1 MRAVRIHAYG
11 GPEQL
16 RIEDV
21 PEPHAGPGQI
31 RVKVAA
37 ASINPIDG
45 KILRGLTAGGAS
57 LAEPTGLGFDGAG
70 VVDEVGEGIS
80 GVSVGDDVFGLGR
93 QTQADYAVLTAW
105 AAKPA
110 SLDWGVAGSAGTV
123 SETAVRGLELLGVGA
138 GSVVLVDGASGGVG
152 AVAVQIAVARGA
164 TVIGTSSERN
174 ADYLREIGATP
185 VAYGPGLADRVAALG
200 VGDLDAVFDVAG
212 QTPIADLVALAPE
225 PAQVV
230 SIANFAA
237 AEAGARVT
245 GGGEIDKTAALVE
258 AAGLLEQSRLVIQIQ
273 TFPLDR
279 AAEGY
284 GQVLTGHTRGKVVLL
299 PGG

>member
-70 VVDEVGEGIS
+70 VVDEVGEGVS

>member
-21 PEPHAGPGQI
+21 PEPHAGPGEI

-70 VVDEVGEGIS
+70 VVDEVGEGVS

-284 GQVLTGHTRGKVVLL
+284 RQVLTGHTRGKVVLL

>member
-21 PEPHAGPGQI
+21 PEPHAGPGEI
-31 RVKVAA
+31 RIKVVA

-45 KILRGLTAGGAS
+45 KILRGSRADGAP
-57 LAEPTGLGFDGAG
+57 LAEPIGLGFDGAG
-70 VVDEVGEGIS
+70 VVDEVGDGVS
-80 GVSVGDDVFGLGR
+80 DVSVGADVFGLGR
-93 QTQADYAVLTAW
+93 QTQAEYAVLTAW

-110 SLDWGVAGSAGTV
+110 SVDWGVAGSAGTV
-123 SETAVRGLELLGVGA
+123 SETAIRGLDLLGVGQ
-138 GSVVLVDGASGGVG
+138 GSTVLIDGASGGVG

-164 TVIGTSSERN
+164 TVIGSASERN
-174 ADYLREIGATP
+174 ADYLREIGATA
-185 VAYGPGLADRVAALG
+185 VTYGPGLVDRIRDLG
-200 VGDLDAVFDVAG
+200 VGPLDAVFDVAG
-212 QTPIADLVALAPE
+212 QTPIADLIALAPE

-237 AEAGARVT
+237 GSAGARVT
-245 GGGEIDKTAALVE
+245 SGGEIDRTAALVE
-258 AAGLLEQSRLVIQIQ
+258 TAELLERSRLVIKIQ

-284 GQVLTGHTRGKVVLL
+284 QQVLTGHTRGKVVLL
-299 PGG
+299 P

>member
-21 PEPHAGPGQI
+21 PEPHAGPGEI

-70 VVDEVGEGIS
+70 VVDEVGEGVS

-212 QTPIADLVALAPE
+212 RTPIADLVALAPE